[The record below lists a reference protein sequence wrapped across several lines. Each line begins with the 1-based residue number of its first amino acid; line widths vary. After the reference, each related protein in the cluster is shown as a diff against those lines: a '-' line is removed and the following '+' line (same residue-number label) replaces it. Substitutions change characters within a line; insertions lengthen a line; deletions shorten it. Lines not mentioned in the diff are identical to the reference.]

1 MLEVG
6 FGVDEVGLGVDEV
19 GFGVEVGDFVVEE
32 DVEVELDEDFDV
44 DEELLDDVELDE
56 ELLGER
62 VVVGWGDGAWV
73 VVIGA
78 GASVGGSVCGRYLTL
93 PAGGSRLTGS
103 PSSAPIM

>member
-1 MLEVG
+1 MVEVG

-19 GFGVEVGDFVVEE
+19 GFGVEVGDFVVDV
-32 DVEVELDEDFDV
+32 DVEVDVDFDV
-44 DEELLDDVELDE
+44 DEELLEDFELDE

-62 VVVGWGDGAWV
+62 VVVGVGAWV

-93 PAGGSRLTGS
+93 PGGGSRLTGS

>member
-1 MLEVG
+1 MVEVG

-19 GFGVEVGDFVVEE
+19 GFGVEVGDFVVDV
-32 DVEVELDEDFDV
+32 DVEVDVDFDV
-44 DEELLDDVELDE
+44 DEELLDEDFELDE

-62 VVVGWGDGAWV
+62 VVVGWGEGAWV

-93 PAGGSRLTGS
+93 PGGGSRLTGS